1 MEALVDSARGA
12 PPEFAADALIRLASL
27 DKLDKSWRADLLE
40 EAFRLGG
47 AAQQPIRRR
56 PAIFKFDG
64 PTGFL
69 ERAWS
74 QDLDA
79 QSLQLR
85 AIEGILPLDRRRARE
100 LWARM
105 PPLKLPRLDCKDL
118 LVYDVTRF
126 YAVLG
131 RLAGEAFTPAEIE
144 KEEPFKL
151 LQRYAAIQSPAQLGP
166 MAHLL
171 ASAKLKDGQFDSLLG
186 SYLAGMKEL
195 SGDDRSFTFARPAG
209 AQIRELVEAIKRRE
223 GTPLP
228 LLETY
233 RAYLVRHLTGARCA
247 DNVQVDVK
255 LVMSN
260 ISSAMEK
267 SQEALNAAGYFNDS
281 LRQDPLQ
288 PINTMEEQTPS
299 KTEAE
304 AEGVKGCDSSQCSE
318 IGKKYRGLI
327 FKNDQTPYTAEE
339 KASAEWHN
347 KLKEFLAAVAD
358 WKQDT
363 DATAAEHFRF
373 KCSVYSE
380 LFSLVPNGSDREM
393 LVRANL
399 GYLKQS
405 SQAAASR
412 IEWFYPVNLLIVR
425 IALDPLGLGP
435 LLEDLR
441 KSGDPVV
448 SLYARLEQLVPRTPD
463 KVLPLL

>member
-1 MEALVDSARGA
+1 
-12 PPEFAADALIRLASL
+12 
-27 DKLDKSWRADLLE
+27 
-40 EAFRLGG
+40 
-47 AAQQPIRRR
+47 
-56 PAIFKFDG
+56 
-64 PTGFL
+64 
-69 ERAWS
+69 
-74 QDLDA
+74 
-79 QSLQLR
+79 
-85 AIEGILPLDRRRARE
+85 
-100 LWARM
+100 
-105 PPLKLPRLDCKDL
+105 
-118 LVYDVTRF
+118 
-126 YAVLG
+126 VLG

-288 PINTMEEQTPS
+288 PINTMEEQSPS
-299 KTEAE
+299 KIEAE
-304 AEGVKGCDSSQCSE
+304 AEGVKGC
-318 IGKKYRGLI
+318 
-327 FKNDQTPYTAEE
+327 
-339 KASAEWHN
+339 
-347 KLKEFLAAVAD
+347 
-358 WKQDT
+358 
-363 DATAAEHFRF
+363 
-373 KCSVYSE
+373 
-380 LFSLVPNGSDREM
+380 
-393 LVRANL
+393 
-399 GYLKQS
+399 
-405 SQAAASR
+405 
-412 IEWFYPVNLLIVR
+412 
-425 IALDPLGLGP
+425 
-435 LLEDLR
+435 
-441 KSGDPVV
+441 
-448 SLYARLEQLVPRTPD
+448 
-463 KVLPLL
+463 